1 MVTDF
6 ARKMV
11 SLMNEQGISQRELAD
26 IVGVTEASMSRYVN
40 TSRMPRSE
48 VISNIATALHTTS
61 DYLLGKE
68 DAYAEEDEYPKIKKL
83 IARNAS
89 QLTVEQKQELIKAL
103 LAGSKENQ

>member
-6 ARKMV
+6 ARRMV
-11 SLMNEQGISQRELAD
+11 ALMNEQDISQRELAD

-40 TSRMPRSE
+40 TNRIPRSE

-68 DAYAEEDEYPKIKKL
+68 DVYAKEDEYPKIKRL

>member
-11 SLMNEQGISQRELAD
+11 ALMNEQGISQRELAN

-40 TSRMPRSE
+40 TERIPRSE

-61 DYLLGKE
+61 DYLLGNE
-68 DAYAEEDEYPKIKKL
+68 DAYETDDEYPKIKRL

-103 LAGSKENQ
+103 LAGSKEDK